1 MYSSYKMIK
10 IKRKIE
16 KRNKGKKNKID
27 KYKKNNIIKKFL
39 FFKKI

>member
-10 IKRKIE
+10 KRKIE